1 MKKNKA
7 FFFDRDGIL
16 NKAIV
21 KNRKPYSPKF
31 PHQLK
36 KNYEILDL
44 IKHLKKNK
52 FILIVITNQPE
63 LRRGGLFKYSSIFM
77 NFLIQKHFLIDEI
90 FVCGHDKKDKCKCR
104 KPKNGMLKSA
114 TKKWNID
121 LKKSFLIGDR
131 WKDIEAGNSVGC
143 KTIYIDYNYDEKKPK
158 LYNYKFYS
166 IQNMVK
172 KMKKIILK

>member
-1 MKKNKA
+1 MEKNKA

-21 KNRKPYSPKF
+21 KNGKPYSPKF
-31 PHQLK
+31 PYQLK

-44 IKHLKKNK
+44 IQYLKKQN

-63 LRRGGLFKYSSIFM
+63 LRRGGLSKYSSIFM
-77 NFLIQKHFLIDEI
+77 NFLTQKYFLIDEI

-104 KPKNGMLKSA
+104 KPKNGMLRSA
-114 TKKWNID
+114 AKKWNID

-131 WKDIEAGNSVGC
+131 WKDIEAGNSVEC
-143 KTIYIDYNYDEKKPK
+143 KTIYIDYNYNEKKPK
-158 LYNYKFYS
+158 LYNYKFHN